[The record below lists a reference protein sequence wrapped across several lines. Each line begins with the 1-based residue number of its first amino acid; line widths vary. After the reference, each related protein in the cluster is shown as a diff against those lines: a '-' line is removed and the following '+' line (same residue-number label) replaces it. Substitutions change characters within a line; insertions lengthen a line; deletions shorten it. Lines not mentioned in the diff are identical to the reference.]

1 MEVDGVSNELRRRF
15 EAVLDFGQI
24 DWSDFGTGVV
34 ILALW
39 ISGSV
44 IRLNNGSRTH
54 SAPFRASSTFPPM
67 SSWRNPRDCVFCPFS
82 CFETDRTP

>member
-15 EAVLDFGQI
+15 GAVLDFGQI

-39 ISGSV
+39 VSGSV
-44 IRLNNGSRTH
+44 IRLNITEAALTRLLSVLLPH
-54 SAPFRASSTFPPM
+54 FPQ
-67 SSWRNPRDCVFCPFS
+67 
-82 CFETDRTP
+82 